1 MSVPAT
7 KAGTLTRS
15 AEEGSDVPPLLKL
28 ILRRLGLGVLTLFL
42 VSVVVFAA
50 TQALPGDPARAILG
64 KQAADKAMYQALRRQ
79 LHLDRPLYIQYESW
93 LRGVVT
99 GNMGTSLASGEPVTT
114 LLKQRV
120 ANSAVLVLLSAV
132 ISIPIALLVGALAA
146 LWRDSVFD
154 STTSVGSLALAS
166 LPEFVIGMLLIVVF
180 ATTVMHFMPA
190 VSRVAPGV
198 SIWSQLNLLVLPVVT
213 LSLAVAPYVSR
224 ILRASMI
231 EVLESDYV
239 QMARLKGMPERT
251 VMVRHAL
258 PNAVIPAIQVS
269 ALQLAWLAGG
279 VVVVE
284 YLFNYPGIGSGLID
298 AVNSRDLP
306 VVQAISLLIAAVYVA
321 ANLLADILTILVS
334 PRLRTGLR

>member
-1 MSVPAT
+1 M
-7 KAGTLTRS
+7 
-15 AEEGSDVPPLLKL
+15 PPLLKL

-42 VSVVVFAA
+42 VSLVVFAA

-64 KQAADKAMYQALRRQ
+64 KQAADKAMYEALRQQ
-79 LHLDRPLYIQYESW
+79 LHLNRPLYVQYTTW
-93 LRGVVT
+93 LKGVVT
-99 GNMGTSLASGEPVTT
+99 GNMGTSLASGEPVTA

-120 ANSAVLVLLSAV
+120 ANSAVLVLLAA
-132 ISIPIALLVGALAA
+132 ILSIPISLVIGALSA
-146 LWRDSVFD
+146 LWRDSPFD
-154 STTSVGSLALAS
+154 NATSIGSLALAS
-166 LPEFVIGMLLIVVF
+166 LPEFVIGMVLIIVF
-180 ATTVMHFMPA
+180 ATTLWHFMPA

-198 SIWSQLNLLVLPVVT
+198 SIWSQLNLLVLPVLT
-213 LSLAVAPYVSR
+213 LALAVAPYISR

-284 YLFNYPGIGSGLID
+284 YLFNYPGIGSALID
-298 AVNSRDLP
+298 AVNNRDLP
-306 VVQAISLLIAAVYVA
+306 VVQAISLLIAAVYVG
-321 ANLLADILTILVS
+321 ANLAADILTILVS